1 MQVNN
6 NMSAQNF
13 GMALKIKPEAM
24 PALKNASI
32 ETLEKLGKIGEE
44 LKDTKHY
51 HLEIGENMR
60 PRITSHFA
68 NKYLPPFDPKQP
80 NVLTPEFLSV
90 HTTWDGTEIYGL
102 SKNKPYQHIIQY
114 ESKEAALDAYKRI
127 SEQKS
132 DLDRAAVFTKELDK
146 RQIQKDEENAR
157 ERAAKAAVENTANNL
172 FAKFGTPAE
181 ESL

>member
-80 NVLTPEFLSV
+80 NALTPEFLSV
-90 HTTWDGTEIYGL
+90 NTTWDGTGL
-102 SKNKPYQHIIQY
+102 TKNKPYQHIIQY
-114 ESKEAALDAYKRI
+114 ESKEAALEAYNRI
-127 SEQKS
+127 SKQPS
-132 DLDRAAVFTKELDK
+132 TLDKAAEFTKELDK

-157 ERAAKAAVENTANNL
+157 ECAAKAAVENTANNL
-172 FAKFGTPAE
+172 FAKFGTPTE

>member
-24 PALKNASI
+24 PSLKNASI

-44 LKDTKHY
+44 LKGTTYYD
-51 HLEIGENMR
+51 LEIGENMT
-60 PRITSHFA
+60 PRIISPYA
-68 NKYLPPFDPKQP
+68 NKYLPPFDPIQP
-80 NVLTPEFLSV
+80 SALTPEFLNV
-90 HTTWDGTEIYGL
+90 HTTWSGTEIYGL
-102 SKNKPYQHIIQY
+102 TKNKPYDATIQY

-127 SEQKS
+127 SGQTSE
-132 DLDRAAVFTKELDK
+132 LDRAAEFTKELDK
-146 RQIQKDEENAR
+146 RQIIIEDENAR
-157 ERAAKAAVENTANNL
+157 KRVAKAAVEKTANDL
-172 FAKFGTPAE
+172 FAKFGTSAE

>member
-13 GMALKIKPEAM
+13 GMALKIKPEAL

-80 NVLTPEFLSV
+80 SALTPEFLSV
-90 HTTWDGTEIYGL
+90 NTTWDGTEIYGL
-102 SKNKPYQHIIQY
+102 IKNKPYQETIKY
-114 ESKEAALDAYKRI
+114 ESKEAALEAYNRI
-127 SEQKS
+127 SKQPS
-132 DLDRAAVFTKELDK
+132 TLDKAAELTKELDK